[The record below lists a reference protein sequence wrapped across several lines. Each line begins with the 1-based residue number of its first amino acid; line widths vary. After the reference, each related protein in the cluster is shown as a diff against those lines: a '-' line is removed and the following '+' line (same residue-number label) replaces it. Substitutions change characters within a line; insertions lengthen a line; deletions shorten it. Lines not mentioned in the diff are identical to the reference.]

1 MSEVKQVKFSSNGAY
16 IMLGT
21 SENSI
26 VLIDAYEGKL
36 VSIINF
42 NFCHDTNP
50 SNTKINFNIASEVC
64 KQL

>member
-36 VSIINF
+36 VSLSISIIY
-42 NFCHDTNP
+42 P
-50 SNTKINFNIASEVC
+50 SDIVW
-64 KQL
+64 